1 MADLPHKTIGR
12 YELRK
17 EIGRG
22 MMGVVY
28 EALDPALARTIAL
41 KTIKLSFRVGVEEL
55 ETFEERF
62 FAEARI
68 AARLS
73 HPGIVVVHDVGRDA
87 ETGTLYIAMEHLRG
101 RTLADLISEGVSL
114 DWRAALSIVVRI
126 AEALH
131 HAHSEGVVHR
141 DLKPANIMLL
151 PSGEPKILDF
161 GIAKVETARTKLTTD
176 GQFFGTPLYMSP
188 EQAHGE
194 EELGPRSDLFSL
206 GAVAYNILT
215 GHAAFAGDSIPAI
228 LHRVVEEDPLPPSH
242 FVPALPPGVD
252 AMIARCLAKDPKE
265 RYPDGESLAED
276 IKEILGGRPPH
287 ERAVPALPKALF
299 EGSASEPPPQPEPEA
314 PRPYPMGLA
323 THPGGDL
330 AEELETLVSG
340 LVPLDDEPPSSPPEA
355 LVPAPRPPRWLLIVP
370 LAMVAALGTVGIAA
384 YFLWPNRAPSSSTP
398 ASPNRPVPRV
408 QPTPSPSAP
417 IEELSQTIAPARAS
431 TAALAID
438 FEYPLKDGRISVWI
452 DGKLSLDQDLAGR
465 PARNL
470 VGIKVHEGS
479 LEKTLT
485 LRPGRHVVRVRV
497 AWEDNVKEET
507 LVRDLQGRRNPAAGD
522 PSRPDPQEP
531 VRRVEVKISKPFRPL
546 KRLSDVKGGGN
557 VHVCQALRT
566 QDRAQEADPGLRGM
580 RYASRR
586 AQGMV
591 CDPARPEGPSL
602 ADRRSVDHG

>member
-1 MADLPHKTIGR
+1 MAALTHRTIGR
-12 YELRK
+12 YELQR

-62 FAEARI
+62 FSEARI

-73 HPGIVVVHDVGRDA
+73 HSGIVVVHDVGRDA

-101 RTLADLISEGVSL
+101 RTLADLISQGVRL
-114 DWRAALSIVVRI
+114 DWRVALFIVVRI

-188 EQAHGE
+188 EQAQG

-206 GAVAYNILT
+206 GAVAFNILT
-215 GHAAFAGDSIPAI
+215 GQAAFTGDNVPAI
-228 LHRVVEEDPLPPSH
+228 LHRVIEEDPKPPSH
-242 FVPALPPGVD
+242 WNPTLPPGVD
-252 AMIARCLAKDPKE
+252 AVIARCLAKDPQQ
-265 RYPDGESLAED
+265 RYPDGRTLAQD
-276 IKEILGGRPPH
+276 IEAILGGRPQ
-287 ERAVPALPKALF
+287 ERAVPPLPSALF
-299 EGSASEPPPQPEPEA
+299 EGSATASPSAGVPAPSPEPDA
-314 PRPYPMGLA
+314 ARAYPRGLA

-330 AEELETLVSG
+330 EEELDTLVSG
-340 LVPLDDEPPSSPPEA
+340 LVPLDDGPEA
-355 LVPAPRPPRWLLIVP
+355 TPPLALAPVSRPPRWLLVVP
-370 LAMVAALGTVGIAA
+370 LALVAALGTVGVAG
-384 YFLWPNRAPSSSTP
+384 YFLWPSPGP
-398 ASPNRPVPRV
+398 A
-408 QPTPSPSAP
+408 PSPSGARSRPSPRQEPTTRASAP
-417 IEELSQTIAPARAS
+417 LDASAPLEELTETVAPSKAS
-431 TAALAID
+431 AATLAID

-465 PARNL
+465 PSRNL

-485 LRPGRHVVRVRV
+485 LRPGRHGVRVRV
-497 AWEDNVKEET
+497 TWDDNVKEET
-507 LVRDLQGRRNPAAGD
+507 RAADFKAGAARRLEIRLGRVRKNL
-522 PSRPDPQEP
+522 S
-531 VRRVEVKISKPFRPL
+531 VEWK
-546 KRLSDVKGGGN
+546 
-557 VHVCQALRT
+557 
-566 QDRAQEADPGLRGM
+566 
-580 RYASRR
+580 
-586 AQGMV
+586 
-591 CDPARPEGPSL
+591 
-602 ADRRSVDHG
+602 